1 MGKKTKI
8 SEHTEKS
15 SEDMRRKLV
24 EALSAIAF
32 ADLTDAAHV
41 RSDGEHDYIEHV
53 NSEDL
58 PEELRFAIKS
68 MKKTKDGGVI
78 ELYDKMKALE
88 LLGKYFGIFEKNP
101 EQDPLITIT
110 PEERLILKKYEKRME
125 EKRNSRKTAPCGNTL
140 KAL

>member
-1 MGKKTKI
+1 MGKKTRI
-8 SEHTEKS
+8 SEYTEKN
-15 SEDMRRKLV
+15 SEGMRKKLI

-32 ADLTDAAHV
+32 ADLTDAAQV

-58 PEELRFAIKS
+58 PEELRFAIKTI
-68 MKKTKDGGVI
+68 KKTKDGIVI

-88 LLGKYFGIFEKNP
+88 LLGKYFGIFEGKK
-101 EQDPLITIT
+101 EHEALITIT
-110 PEERLILKKYEKRME
+110 PEERMILKKYEKRME
-125 EKRNSRKTAPCGNTL
+125 EKRNSQKTPQCGGTL

>member
-1 MGKKTKI
+1 MRKKLI
-8 SEHTEKS
+8 
-15 SEDMRRKLV
+15 

-32 ADLTDAAHV
+32 ADLTDAAQV

-58 PEELRFAIKS
+58 PEELRFAIKTI
-68 MKKTKDGGVI
+68 KKTKDGIVI

-88 LLGKYFGIFEKNP
+88 LLGKYFGIFEGKK
-101 EQDPLITIT
+101 EHEALITIT
-110 PEERLILKKYEKRME
+110 PEERMILKKYEKRME
-125 EKRNSRKTAPCGNTL
+125 EKRNSQKTPPCGGTL